1 MRSILIG
8 SAAAILAIS
17 TASPAFAQ
25 YGGSPDA
32 QVEADVDAD
41 VDTDDEA
48 IADQA
53 DGEEAYPDEA
63 VDMSP
68 GPEDQDVDENEGLLD
83 DAGDRDDADRDV
95 DRDVDQDADQDADQ
109 DVDDQDG
116 AGQGRTWQ
124 GEDGRTYCRR
134 SDGTTGLIVG
144 GGAGAL
150 VGRGIDRHGERGT
163 GTIIGA
169 IGGALVGSAIER
181 SANDQ
186 RCR

>member
-32 QVEADVDAD
+32 QVDGAAADEPDSE
-41 VDTDDEA
+41 T
-48 IADQA
+48 
-53 DGEEAYPDEA
+53 GEEPGNLNDDMAYPDEA
-63 VDMSP
+63 DDMSAEDQGAFEDAGP
-68 GPEDQDVDENEGLLD
+68 PPED
-83 DAGDRDDADRDV
+83 AYRD
-95 DRDVDQDADQDADQ
+95 DADQ
-109 DVDDQDG
+109 DVDQDVDLDVDQDQDVDQD
-116 AGQGRTWQ
+116 AGEPGQTWQ
-124 GEDGRTYCRR
+124 GEDGRSYCRR

-150 VGRGIDRHGERGT
+150 IGRGIDSRGRRGT
-163 GTIIGA
+163 GTILGA
-169 IGGALVGSAIER
+169 IAGAVVGSAIER

>member
-25 YGGSPDA
+25 YGGSPDD
-32 QVEADVDAD
+32 QVETAAP
-41 VDTDDEA
+41 
-48 IADQA
+48 
-53 DGEEAYPDEA
+53 GEEGVDPEDAYPDED
-63 VDMSP
+63 VDMSLP
-68 GPEDQDVDENEGLLD
+68 SEDQGAFEDEGPPPEDGAYRDDSDLDVDLDADIDQDVD
-83 DAGDRDDADRDV
+83 V
-95 DRDVDQDADQDADQ
+95 
-109 DVDDQDG
+109 DQDG
-116 AGQGRTWQ
+116 ADPGQTWQ
-124 GEDGRTYCRR
+124 GEDGRSYCRR

-150 VGRGIDRHGERGT
+150 VGRGIDSHGRRGT

-169 IGGALVGSAIER
+169 IAGALVGTAIER
-181 SANDQ
+181 SANEQ

>member
-17 TASPAFAQ
+17 TASPALAQ
-25 YGGSPDA
+25 YGGSPDD
-32 QVEADVDAD
+32 QVEQGYDNDAD
-41 VDTDDEA
+41 QDASEPADDVA
-48 IADQA
+48 YATPGMFDDA
-53 DGEEAYPDEA
+53 EAYPDDQGDFEDSGPPPEEA
-63 VDMSP
+63 ERGDI
-68 GPEDQDVDENEGLLD
+68 DQDVDL
-83 DAGDRDDADRDV
+83 
-95 DRDVDQDADQDADQ
+95 DADQ
-109 DVDDQDG
+109 DVDQVADQDG
-116 AGQGRTWQ
+116 DQDADDPGQTWQ

-150 VGRGIDRHGERGT
+150 VGHSIDRRGERGT

-169 IGGALVGSAIER
+169 IAGAVVGSAIER

-186 RCR
+186 SCR